1 MRGSEAAGPGVVTT
15 QDGLASSATLV
26 LSDVVSNLTSRK
38 DSCND
43 QHLNQTTT
51 NAVCHG

>member
-1 MRGSEAAGPGVVTT
+1 MRGPEAAGPGVVTT

-26 LSDVVSNLTSRK
+26 LSDVVSTLTSRK

-51 NAVCHG
+51 NAGWHG